1 MPTGTGAREFRVAGI
16 YEPTPDPSRL
26 GAVPREVRLHL
37 PDLLDLTRSPGTP
50 AGTEYIAGINVAL
63 TDPADATAFSR
74 DVNARMPG
82 VVARPSSEAAGSAG
96 PFRVLERFHLAI
108 AVVTIVAS
116 TVFLLA
122 LTIMLVDERRET
134 VGILRLIGL
143 PVRRVLV
150 QVLIEG
156 LIVAGA
162 GAAFGLVLA
171 VLSEGLINAFF
182 QWRYDTA
189 LVFVR
194 ITRDVALTSTAIA
207 VPLGASATVA
217 RVVGAAAAQRTE
229 AGQAMNAVGFAWRS
243 LVRQPAR
250 ATLGVLG
257 VAAVGALL
265 FDMLLLSQGLVVSM
279 RDLLERQGWDI
290 RVSAGDLPGRGLRVA
305 RATNTAERIA
315 ALPSVGAALIIRVAD
330 ARIERGTGTPIA
342 AAFQGVSGY
351 SRRAGAPITPPWT
364 IMRGR
369 EATRRGRSGHRR
381 RHRVR
386 GQPADRRHDH
396 AARLL
401 RRRPRSPAARAPAGR
416 RDRGVSIR
424 GDERGHDGRLA
435 RGAESR
441 VRRQRRRRSRPAA
454 RHVGQA
460 MPTRRRPL
468 FARRCRTFAP

>member
-1 MPTGTGAREFRVAGI
+1 MTRRIDRLTILISRQLATSEGLAVGTVVRLATDAAGTGAREFRVAGI

-63 TDPADATAFSR
+63 TDPADARAFAR

-150 QVLIEG
+150 QVLLEG

-171 VLSEGLINAFF
+171 VLSEGLIN
-182 QWRYDTA
+182 R
-189 LVFVR
+189 LLP
-194 ITRDVALTSTAIA
+194 VALRHGARLRAHHSRRGAHLHRDCRSA
-207 VPLGASATVA
+207 RRLGHRR

-229 AGQAMNAVGFAWRS
+229 AGPTMNAVGFAWRS

-250 ATLGVLG
+250 ATLGMLG

-279 RDLLERQGWDI
+279 RDLLERSGWDI
-290 RVSAGDLPGRGLRVA
+290 RVTAGELPGRGLRLGNAVS
-305 RATNTAERIA
+305 TAERIA
-315 ALPSVGAALIIRVAD
+315 ALPSVRAALIVRLAD
-330 ARIERGTGTPIA
+330 ARIEPGDGHTDRRG
-342 AAFQGVSGY
+342 F
-351 SRRAGAPITPPWT
+351 SRRQ
-364 IMRGR
+364 
-369 EATRRGRSGHRR
+369 
-381 RHRVR
+381 RVFEC
-386 GQPADRRHDH
+386 GSADH
-396 AARLL
+396 AAMDDHPRPRGERRPAKWSSTARSHL
-401 RRRPRSPAARAPAGR
+401 RPICRSAARSRCAPPAWAIAKRCRPRSCTSSGSRSSRSPGRARTPWAARSR
-416 RDRGVSIR
+416 R
-424 GDERGHDGRLA
+424 
-435 RGAESR
+435 
-441 VRRQRRRRSRPAA
+441 
-454 RHVGQA
+454 
-460 MPTRRRPL
+460 
-468 FARRCRTFAP
+468 

>member
-1 MPTGTGAREFRVAGI
+1 VSFRTLLLALLILAAAPAIDAQDRPPDILISRQLATSEGLAVGTVVRLGTDAAGTGAREFRVAGI

-26 GAVPREVRLHL
+26 GAMPREVRLHL

-63 TDPADATAFSR
+63 TDPADARAFSR

-150 QVLIEG
+150 QVLLEG

-207 VPLGASATVA
+207 VPLGASATV
-217 RVVGAAAAQRTE
+217 
-229 AGQAMNAVGFAWRS
+229 
-243 LVRQPAR
+243 
-250 ATLGVLG
+250 
-257 VAAVGALL
+257 VASWA
-265 FDMLLLSQGLVVSM
+265 
-279 RDLLERQGWDI
+279 
-290 RVSAGDLPGRGLRVA
+290 
-305 RATNTAERIA
+305 
-315 ALPSVGAALIIRVAD
+315 
-330 ARIERGTGTPIA
+330 
-342 AAFQGVSGY
+342 
-351 SRRAGAPITPPWT
+351 
-364 IMRGR
+364 
-369 EATRRGRSGHRR
+369 
-381 RHRVR
+381 
-386 GQPADRRHDH
+386 
-396 AARLL
+396 LL
-401 RRRPRSPAARAPAGR
+401 RRSGL
-416 RDRGVSIR
+416 
-424 GDERGHDGRLA
+424 RLA
-435 RGAESR
+435 RR
-441 VRRQRRRRSRPAA
+441 
-454 RHVGQA
+454 
-460 MPTRRRPL
+460 
-468 FARRCRTFAP
+468 